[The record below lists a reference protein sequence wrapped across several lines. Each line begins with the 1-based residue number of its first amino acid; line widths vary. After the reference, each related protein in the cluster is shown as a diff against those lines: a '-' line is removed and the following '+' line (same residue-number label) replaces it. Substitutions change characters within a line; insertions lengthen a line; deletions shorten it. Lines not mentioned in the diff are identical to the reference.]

1 MDRKRTLAMV
11 IGVSLLMVLGL
22 LIFPSILFLFPLAF
36 IVIGVKYSIMFSF
49 ICIILTSFLVGV
61 SIDMVSGLMV
71 LAIFGPM
78 ALHIADCINNRKKPV
93 EIIVPSSIIFFI
105 SVLMVFIMLRDYSGI
120 SLVEQLE
127 ENIRMYADLQL
138 NLVEEMELT
147 NIESFRMKELAN
159 DIYSTV
165 IYILPAILIIMSVAV
180 SYMNYYLSTV
190 ILRKMGVGI
199 RDNPRFSRFSLPN
212 NFIIGSLLMFLIIY
226 LLRNFESFPYDMIY
240 FNIIV
245 LVISLLLIQGL
256 SVLDFLLIR
265 SKMNTVVRVILLGM
279 TVLASPI
286 ISLFTFVGVLDIIFD
301 FRKIR
306 RRKL

>member
-1 MDRKRTLAMV
+1 MDIKRTLAIVM
-11 IGVSLLMVLGL
+11 GVSLLMMLGL

-36 IVIGVKYSIMFSF
+36 IVIGVKYSIRYSF

-78 ALHIADCINNRKKPV
+78 ALHIGDCINNRKKPV
-93 EIIVPSSIIFFI
+93 ETIVPSSIIFFI
-105 SVLMVFIMLRDYSGI
+105 SLLMVFIMLRDYSGI
-120 SLVEQLE
+120 SLLEQLE

-159 DIYSTV
+159 TIYST
-165 IYILPAILIIMSVAV
+165 IMSILPAILIIISVAV

-212 NFIIGSLLMFLIIY
+212 NFIIGSLFMFLIIY

-265 SKMNTVVRVILLGM
+265 SKMNTVIRVIILGM

-286 ISLFTFVGVLDIIFD
+286 ISLFAFLGVLDIIFD